1 MHSCVCA
8 RVTHSN
14 NPRKNEAC
22 RGELFTENLGLS
34 LFFSFFLML
43 KTLQYPFFFHLS
55 LPPVASLH
63 PLSHVQSETWD
74 VHASHYNSFFV
85 VAFLFF
91 SSFCLSCVFASCVH
105 HRLVRVHS
113 SLSVCVCV
121 CMSCFSTVLFYL
133 LLLLALIIFFTQLK
147 LPATTAKSNVIHFET
162 EVYSAVLYTR
172 FMQQQKSKKAHFLF
186 LLPTQALVCLFASCV
201 FLPPCLFFFVSQWGL
216 TFSSSFFF
224 LLFTFVF
231 AYMTTTFF
239 LWTSL
244 VYLRAFRVFFSF
256 LLLLTRA
263 LFCCCVACF
272 FFVCFLFPFPFFLCL
287 LIAGC
292 LSLFSIHTHTHT
304 CTRCV
309 VSYLLWR
316 GLCWSEGVQT

>member
-1 MHSCVCA
+1 MY
-8 RVTHSN
+8 T
-14 NPRKNEAC
+14 PPTIT
-22 RGELFTENLGLS
+22 LFLL
-34 LFFSFFLML
+34 LLSFFFR
-43 KTLQYPFFFHLS
+43 PFVYL
-55 LPPVASLH
+55 
-63 PLSHVQSETWD
+63 
-74 VHASHYNSFFV
+74 
-85 VAFLFF
+85 AFLPLAFIIV
-91 SSFCLSCVFASCVH
+91 SCASTP
-105 HRLVRVHS
+105 LF
-113 SLSVCVCV
+113 LCVCV

-304 CTRCV
+304 HARVAWFLTFYGVACV
-309 VSYLLWR
+309 EVRVFKLR
-316 GLCWSEGVQT
+316 VEARQMGT